1 MNELPLRDIH
11 LPAEISWWPLAI
23 GWWLLPVVIIL
34 SVFLIVKFIK
44 YKRLNKKIAYRKIAL
59 NELNHLRSKYKDEN
73 NSIELIRSV
82 SSLLRRIT
90 LSYLPR
96 ENAAS
101 LTGKNWVSLLN
112 ELSSHTIFTDET
124 GLLLEQAPYM
134 KQCEF
139 NQHELLSTCE
149 AWIKSLPETKMQNK
163 TTSDKSNIENI
174 TGVTS

>member
-23 GWWLLPVVIIL
+23 GWWLLPVLITL
-34 SVFLIVKFIK
+34 SIFLIIKFIK
-44 YKRLNKKIAYRKIAL
+44 YKRLNRKVAFRKIAL
-59 NELNHLRSKYKDEN
+59 NELNQLRSKFKDEN

-82 SSLLRRIT
+82 SSLLRRIA

-112 ELSSHTIFTDET
+112 DLSTQTVFTDKT
-124 GLLLEQAPYM
+124 GSLLEQGPYM

-139 NQHELLSTCE
+139 NHSELLSICE
-149 AWIKSLPETKMQNK
+149 TWIKTLPETNN
-163 TTSDKSNIENI
+163 TDSI